1 MITTNAAKT
10 MIDTAK
16 ADGVNVT
23 VLLTDGT
30 TATGEPVSVNSKGIN
45 IKVDGKTKSFSLTRV
60 EGIRRNDSTEGLS
73 TSDLAEMFEI
83 SAKEL
88 RVHLRSLGMGVGKGQ
103 RYSLTD
109 QDIQKVRDR
118 LATTTAD
125 A

>member
-30 TATGEPVSVNSKGIN
+30 TATGEPISVNSKGIN

-118 LATTTAD
+118 LATAD